1 MSLVTRGVNSAFTAR
16 PTTAWVV
23 ERAETVQA
31 EPMARIDLPP
41 GDDLEVM
48 RAFAL
53 APGLAAGANAYDAA
67 VWQST
72 LDWRLHELVRM
83 RVAQINQCT
92 VCLGWRTPQAVE
104 AGVTDEL
111 LANVDRAAELDDYTA
126 AEKVAIEYATRFS
139 TDSANIDDAFMDRM
153 KAHFD
158 AGEIVELTLVIG
170 KYVALGRFMQ
180 VLGLD
185 QACDLQGAL
194 SANA

>member
-1 MSLVTRGVNSAFTAR
+1 
-16 PTTAWVV
+16 
-23 ERAETVQA
+23 
-31 EPMARIDLPP
+31 MARA
-41 GDDLEVM
+41 M
-48 RAFAL
+48 AL
-53 APGLAAGANAYDAA
+53 RPEFQPAIQAWEKA
-67 VWQST
+67 VGRST

-83 RVAQINQCT
+83 RIAQINQCT
-92 VCLGWRTPQAVE
+92 VCLGWRTPQAIE

-111 LANVDRAAELDDYTA
+111 LMNVDRAAELADYTD
-126 AEKVAIEYATRFS
+126 AEKVAIEYATRFA

-158 AGEIVELTLVIG
+158 PGEIVELTLVIG
-170 KYVALGRFMQ
+170 KYIALGRFMQ